1 MPPVLSLCP
10 ILTPLR
16 VIPLFSPQPT
26 TTPPQPSQH
35 RKLFIGGLNHETT
48 DDQLCDYYSK
58 WGQVVDCIVI
68 RDPVS
73 RHSRGFGFVTFALAE
88 MADAAMAERPH
99 TIGGR
104 QIVDP
109 KRAIPREQMLQAALC
124 PPTFLDSEP
133 DLECKLMLSGIL
145 WDFHTVDDLRLYF
158 ERFGELE
165 QVEILGYPKGCGFIV
180 FEESSSTKFC
190 LENNP
195 HIINGKQIEVKK
207 EEENGENKQKRRRK
221 KYGGGGGG
229 EGEGNCG
236 GGEGKIGGEG
246 LNKLAENNNNN
257 KLRLLSSPSFSN

>member
-16 VIPLFSPQPT
+16 VIPLFSPQPA

-48 DDQLCDYYSK
+48 DEELCDYYSK

-88 MADAAMAERPH
+88 MADAAMADRPH
-99 TIGGR
+99 TIAGK
-104 QIVDP
+104 IVDP

-133 DLECKLMLSGIL
+133 DLECKLILSGIL

-165 QVEILGYPKGCGFIV
+165 QVEILGYPRGSGFIV
-180 FEESSSTKFC
+180 FEESSSAKVC

-207 EEENGENKQKRRRK
+207 EEENGENQQKRRRK
-221 KYGGGGGG
+221 KHENGFVKGINNNGGGK
-229 EGEGNCG
+229 NR
-236 GGEGKIGGEG
+236 EG
-246 LNKLAENNNNN
+246 LNIKLMENNN
-257 KLRLLSSPSFSN
+257 KLRLLSSSSN

>member
-1 MPPVLSLCP
+1 
-10 ILTPLR
+10 
-16 VIPLFSPQPT
+16 
-26 TTPPQPSQH
+26 
-35 RKLFIGGLNHETT
+35 
-48 DDQLCDYYSK
+48 
-58 WGQVVDCIVI
+58 
-68 RDPVS
+68 
-73 RHSRGFGFVTFALAE
+73 
-88 MADAAMAERPH
+88 
-99 TIGGR
+99 
-104 QIVDP
+104 
-109 KRAIPREQMLQAALC
+109 MLQAALC

-145 WDFHTVDDLRLYF
+145 WDFHTVEDLRLYF

-221 KYGGGGGG
+221 KYGGGG
-229 EGEGNCG
+229 EGGNCGG

>member
-58 WGQVVDCIVI
+58 WGQVVDCIKWLMQ
-68 RDPVS
+68 RWLNDL
-73 RHSRGFGFVTFALAE
+73 TQL
-88 MADAAMAERPH
+88 
-99 TIGGR
+99 GGR

-165 QVEILGYPKGCGFIV
+165 QVEILGYPKGCGFI
-180 FEESSSTKFC
+180 EYLC
-190 LENNP
+190 LCE
-195 HIINGKQIEVKK
+195 
-207 EEENGENKQKRRRK
+207 
-221 KYGGGGGG
+221 
-229 EGEGNCG
+229 
-236 GGEGKIGGEG
+236 
-246 LNKLAENNNNN
+246 
-257 KLRLLSSPSFSN
+257 